1 MMEDL
6 VKKAYEI
13 LNTQRPDR
21 ITVYMFL
28 AFGILTAIM
37 FAVLP

>member
-1 MMEDL
+1 MRSTH
-6 VKKAYEI
+6 
-13 LNTQRPDR
+13 NPQRPDR
-21 ITVYMFL
+21 ITAYMFL

>member
-1 MMEDL
+1 MSNN
-6 VKKAYEI
+6 
-13 LNTQRPDR
+13 NTAAHNPQRPDR
-21 ITVYMFL
+21 ITVYLFL

>member
-1 MMEDL
+1 MSNN
-6 VKKAYEI
+6 
-13 LNTQRPDR
+13 NTAAQSNPQRPDR
-21 ITVYMFL
+21 ITVYLFL